1 MAKAEVASA
10 QLAMRESIQ
19 RLEDS
24 SLRSPIDGLVTLVT
38 VEEGDQVGATATIVE
53 VADTSIM
60 EVDGIVDEVDVL
72 SLREGTKARV
82 SLDALPGRPMEGT
95 LTEIAPVAQSQQGVV
110 SYPIRIRVQIPE
122 RMRPRE
128 GLSAVASIILREEKN
143 VLRVPQLA
151 LQGTF
156 DAPVI
161 MVKTPLGIDERKVVL
176 GDTDGYWVAVREGLS
191 EGDQVIMETS
201 QASTSQFSF
210 RQFRGHFGG
219 SSGGRSGGGRSSGGG
234 DH

>member
-1 MAKAEVASA
+1 MAN
-10 QLAMRESIQ
+10 
-19 RLEDS
+19 
-24 SLRSPIDGLVTLVT
+24 
-38 VEEGDQVGATATIVE
+38 IV
-53 VADTSIM
+53 
-60 EVDGIVDEVDVL
+60 L
-72 SLREGTKARV
+72 L
-82 SLDALPGRPMEGT
+82 
-95 LTEIAPVAQSQQGVV
+95 
-110 SYPIRIRVQIPE
+110 
-122 RMRPRE
+122 
-128 GLSAVASIILREEKN
+128 EEKN

-219 SSGGRSGGGRSSGGG
+219 SSGGRSGGGRGSGGG